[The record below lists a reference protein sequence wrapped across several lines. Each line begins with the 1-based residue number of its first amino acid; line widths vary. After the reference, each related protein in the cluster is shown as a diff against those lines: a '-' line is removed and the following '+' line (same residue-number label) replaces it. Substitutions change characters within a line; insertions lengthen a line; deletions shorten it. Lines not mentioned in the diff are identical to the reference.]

1 MVSYHSNK
9 IVIKTSLKS
18 PFKRQISCLDYKA
31 YGCSVVVKKKKH
43 LIDKDIHRLGV
54 KGVKIKLVYL
64 LYLVDFKTKLP
75 KR

>member
-9 IVIKTSLKS
+9 IVIKTGLKS
-18 PFKRQISCLDYKA
+18 LFKRQISCLDYKT
-31 YGCSVVVKKKKH
+31 YGCSVVVKEKH
-43 LIDKDIHRLGV
+43 LTDKDIHRLGA